1 MKRFILF
8 MVLTMYI
15 TGMFYSVPVQ
25 AQGYQLATGDVIAL
39 DVWGFEELQVKE
51 AIIRPDGKVSLPLV
65 GESMAAGLTIEEFS
79 ARLSTGF
86 AEYIKVPK
94 VAVNVVKFHT
104 TRVYVLGEIS
114 KPGMY
119 EIERQ
124 HNLLDAIGA
133 AGGYTKD
140 AAKKKVSI
148 IRNAQTK
155 EPEIINLFDILK
167 KGDMGKNVTLRDGD
181 VVFLS
186 GNGKVNF
193 AADVLPW
200 ISATYQVKRMN
211 ESVK

>member
-1 MKRFILF
+1 MKRCILF
-8 MVLTMYI
+8 MVLAMYVMGI
-15 TGMFYSVPVQ
+15 FSSVPVQ
-25 AQGYQLATGDVIAL
+25 AQGYQLTAGDVIAL
-39 DVWGFEELQVKE
+39 DVWGFAELQVAE

-65 GESMAAGLTIEEFS
+65 GEVKAAGLAIDEFS
-79 ARLSTGF
+79 AMLSTGF

-211 ESVK
+211 D

>member
-1 MKRFILF
+1 MKRCILF
-8 MVLTMYI
+8 MVLAMYVMGI
-15 TGMFYSVPVQ
+15 FSSVPVQ
-25 AQGYQLATGDVIAL
+25 AQGYQLTAGDVIAL
-39 DVWGFEELQVKE
+39 DVWGFAELQVAE

-65 GESMAAGLTIEEFS
+65 GEVKAAGLAIDEFS
-79 ARLSTGF
+79 AMLSAGF
-86 AEYIKVPK
+86 AEYIKAPK

-211 ESVK
+211 D